1 MMSVKHQD
9 ETVFS
14 QIRVCCVALDD
25 RKAEDLRVLYLGE
38 RSSITDY
45 LIIASGNADPH
56 LKALRAALEEALKE
70 LKLRPIGRDADPA
83 SGWLVV
89 DAFDFMVHLFL
100 PEKREFY
107 RLESL
112 WKDADCVDVSAF
124 LSSRIR
130 EETGV

>member
-25 RKAEDLRVLYLGE
+25 RMAEDLKVLYLGE

-45 LIIASGNADPH
+45 LIIASGNSDPH
-56 LKALRAALEEALKE
+56 LKALRAALEGALKE
-70 LKLRPIGRDADPA
+70 LKLRPIGLDADPA

-100 PEKREFY
+100 PEKRDFY
-107 RLESL
+107 HLESL
-112 WKDADCVDVSAF
+112 WKDADYVDVSAF
-124 LSSRIR
+124 LGSGNRQESA
-130 EETGV
+130 V